1 MLRNEFIIEYE
12 NIYPILFYNNNFEL
26 SSGDP
31 LLTALCHVSIK
42 LKSDDS
48 IILVWTGQ

>member
-1 MLRNEFIIEYE
+1 MKIFIQFYF
-12 NIYPILFYNNNFEL
+12 ILLNFEL
-26 SSGDP
+26 SSDDP
-31 LLTALCHVSIK
+31 LLIALCHVSIK